1 MHPECVST
9 SLFIRA
15 VSSFSGLAV
24 LFDMIRFVFF
34 FLFFSE
40 NGRATEGVSASE
52 NKGVGL

>member
-15 VSSFSGLAV
+15 VLSFSGLAV

-34 FLFFSE
+34 LFFSE
-40 NGRATEGVSASE
+40 NGRATERVSASE